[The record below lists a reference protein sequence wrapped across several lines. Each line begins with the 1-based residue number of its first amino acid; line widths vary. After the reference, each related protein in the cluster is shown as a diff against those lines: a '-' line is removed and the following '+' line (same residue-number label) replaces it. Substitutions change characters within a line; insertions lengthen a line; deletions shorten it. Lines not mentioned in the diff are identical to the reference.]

1 MALLA
6 LYVQPAD
13 LVNYVNP
20 ISLNDVPLPAQVQ
33 ACNDATETANSYL
46 RGRFPVDRT
55 APLTV
60 GSDLKRY
67 SAFIAIRQLL
77 VGRGM
82 NPSAGADSAI
92 ESNYRDAVGYPD
104 RPGSGWFPAV
114 ARGAIQPDI
123 SFPAPPSPTYQ
134 LPQVFSRPPRGF

>member
-6 LYVQPAD
+6 LYVLPSD
-13 LVNYVNP
+13 LTNYVNP
-20 ISLNDVPLPAQVQ
+20 IALNDVSLAAMTQ

-46 RGRFPVDRT
+46 RGRYPVDAT
-55 APLTV
+55 APITV

-77 VGRGM
+77 VARGY
-82 NPSAGADSAI
+82 NPGASADSAI

-104 RPGSGWFPAV
+104 RPGSGWFPGV

-123 SFPAPPSPTYQ
+123 TFPTPPAPTYQ

>member
-1 MALLA
+1 MALLY
-6 LYVQPAD
+6 LYIQPAD
-13 LVNYVNP
+13 LPNYVNP
-20 ISLNDVPLPAQVQ
+20 VSLVDIPVPAQVQ

-46 RGRFPVDRT
+46 RGRYPVDQT

-77 VGRGM
+77 VARGM
-82 NPSAGADSAI
+82 NPSAGGDSAI

-104 RPGSGWFPAV
+104 RPGSGWFPGV

-123 SFPAPPSPTYQ
+123 TFPTPPSPTYQ
-134 LPQVFSRPPRGF
+134 LPQVYSRPPRGW